1 MAPPKVDR
9 IWLWAYYNKI
19 PIYSICYL
27 LKGDTRAGTLNPK
40 SMWKNSLLGPF
51 FELSGSILPTLRGP
65 RNSFTKIIP
74 SHSIQIPR
82 HLARTLDPEPFG
94 VAPYS

>member
-9 IWLWAYYNKI
+9 IWLWVYYNKI

-51 FELSGSILPTLRGP
+51 FELSGSILPTL
-65 RNSFTKIIP
+65 
-74 SHSIQIPR
+74 
-82 HLARTLDPEPFG
+82 G
-94 VAPYS
+94 VQGIALSRLYPPIRYRFLGI